1 MTGLAHMRSQGAAVR
16 LVDIVKD
23 YGTVRAVDHVSLEV
37 RAGEFLALLG
47 PSGSGKTTI
56 LMAIAGFERA
66 TSGQIHIGDRRID
79 QVPPHHRGIGM
90 VFQRYALFPHM
101 SVADNVAFPLKMRRV
116 SSTERRQLVDE
127 ALQLVR
133 LEGYG
138 QRQPNQLSG
147 GQQQRVAL
155 ARAIVYKPP
164 VLLMDEP
171 LGALDRKLREELQ
184 LELRGLQQELGT
196 TVVYVTHDQG
206 EALTMADRI
215 AVIHE
220 GQLRQLGSPRELYE
234 HPASVFVA
242 GFVGETNLIEATVV
256 AAASPCVVRVGSGD
270 ELSIAVRSERP
281 LEPGQAVR
289 VAVRPER
296 IGLSRGSS
304 EGRVPGTL
312 RGTVAQVVYV
322 GDVVRYQLLVE
333 GLTPL
338 QVKVPTGS
346 DPGLAVGDPASAV
359 IEPDVAQ
366 VFAKAER

>member
-1 MTGLAHMRSQGAAVR
+1 MSGVAHMRSEGASVR

-23 YGTVRAVDHVSLEV
+23 YGSVRAVDHVSLEI

-56 LMAIAGFERA
+56 LMAIAGFERT
-66 TSGQIHIGDRRID
+66 TSGEIHIGDRRID

-116 SSTERRQLVDE
+116 TAAERRQLVEE

-138 QRQPNQLSG
+138 SRQPNQLSG

-234 HPASVFVA
+234 RPASVFVA
-242 GFVGETNLIEATVV
+242 GFVGETNLIEGTVV
-256 AAASPCVVRVGSGD
+256 QAGSPCVVRVGSGD
-270 ELSIAVRSERP
+270 ELRITVRGERP
-281 LEPGQAVR
+281 LEPGQPVR

-296 IGLSRGSS
+296 IVLRPGDGSA
-304 EGRVPGTL
+304 PGGL

-322 GDVVRYQLLVE
+322 GDAVRYQLRVE
-333 GLTPL
+333 GVASL

-346 DPGLAVGDPASAV
+346 DPGLAVGDAAGAI

-366 VFAKAER
+366 VFSRAGER